1 MKKILVLIFFISLYA
16 KAFDFKIAT
25 MNIRFYGK
33 GGEVSGELKDEFRD
47 KWISEFIKEE
57 LPYYD
62 GILFQEIVDKKRFN
76 KMMNRLSMNCF
87 SYESKAYLH
96 QHVVLCLNKKYV
108 LETIPSLNSFAYW
121 PVADVYR
128 GKLRPALVGIV
139 KDKSTGKELFTVAGL
154 HLKAREDHSQTRIDQ
169 IGALAQLISK
179 STKLPP
185 FVVLGDFNTHSAE
198 DTNHRTSDLT
208 LVKSILNS
216 ANLIWSE
223 YNEQNTFK
231 LPDVEFQFDHIFISK
246 KLRSFST
253 KVNGPCNNDDRG
265 DRFEDYFFYNRFVS
279 DHCPVSTTLVG
290 Q

>member
-1 MKKILVLIFFISLYA
+1 MKKILVLIFFISIYA

-47 KWISEFIKEE
+47 QWISEFIKKE

-62 GILFQEIVDKKRFN
+62 GILFQEIVDKERFY
-76 KMMNRLSMNCF
+76 KMMDRLYMNCY

-139 KDKSTGKELFTVAGL
+139 KERNTKKGLLTIAGL
-154 HLKAREDHSQTRIDQ
+154 HLKARETHSQTRMDQ
-169 IGALAQLISK
+169 IGALAQLIAK
-179 STKLPP
+179 SSKLPP
-185 FVVLGDFNTHSAE
+185 FVVLGDFNTHSAQ
-198 DTNHRTSDLT
+198 DTNRRTSDLT
-208 LVKSILNS
+208 MTKTILDDVDMS
-216 ANLIWSE
+216 WSE
-223 YNEQNTFK
+223 YKEQNTFK
-231 LPDVEFQFDHIFISK
+231 LPDVEFQFDHIFISS
-246 KLRSFST
+246 KLRSYGT